1 MQSNILKS
9 KMALADISQDDLR
22 KLMGKNGVPID
33 YSSLNLKINGR
44 REFKQNEISAI
55 IRSLKLSDKEAMA
68 IFFAKSV
75 S

>member
-9 KMALADISQDDLR
+9 KMALADISQDGLR
-22 KLMGKNGVPID
+22 KLMIKNGVPID
-33 YSSLNLKINGR
+33 YSTLNLKINGR

-55 IRSLKLSDKEAMA
+55 IKSLNLSDKEAME
-68 IFFAKSV
+68 IFFTTNV